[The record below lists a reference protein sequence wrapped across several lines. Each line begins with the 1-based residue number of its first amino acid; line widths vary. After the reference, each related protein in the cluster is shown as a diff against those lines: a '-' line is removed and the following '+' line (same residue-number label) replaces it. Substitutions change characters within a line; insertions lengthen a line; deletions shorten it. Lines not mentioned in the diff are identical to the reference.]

1 MRWLIPDETFQVNK
15 IEECMYERLQI
26 ENKFNPFFKRQGY
39 KFEVPIAYK
48 SGVINENHKKTNS
61 DRIRKKRQRQ
71 TNIEEKNWISF
82 ISLAHMF
89 N

>member
-1 MRWLIPDETFQVNK
+1 MRRFKWIKLKSGCTKGYKSK
-15 IEECMYERLQI
+15 INLTL
-26 ENKFNPFFKRQGY
+26 FFKRQGY